1 MADFSILVG
10 GEITE
15 YTRLMTESLAE
26 AMPRMVEEGEGLGA
40 NAILGVRFTS
50 STVIADDAELL
61 AYGTTVVVVEAPQ
74 P

>member
-1 MADFSILVG
+1 MVGFRNLVG

-15 YTRLMTESLAE
+15 YTRLMTETRAKASQ
-26 AMPRMVEEGEGLGA
+26 RMVGETEGMGA

-61 AYGTTVVVVEAPQ
+61 AYGTAVVVEEAPRQ
-74 P
+74 

>member
-1 MADFSILVG
+1 MVGFRNLVG

-15 YTRLMTESLAE
+15 YTRLMTETRAKASQ
-26 AMPRMVEEGEGLGA
+26 RMVGETEGMGA

-61 AYGTTVVVVEAPQ
+61 AYATAVVVEEAPRQ
-74 P
+74 